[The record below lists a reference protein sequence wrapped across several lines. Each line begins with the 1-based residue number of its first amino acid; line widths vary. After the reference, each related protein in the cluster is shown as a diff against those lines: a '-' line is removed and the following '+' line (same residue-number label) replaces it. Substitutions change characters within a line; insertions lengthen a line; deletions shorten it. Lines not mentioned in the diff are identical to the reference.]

1 MKDANIRLLS
11 DSLISKSDKGWFG
24 VPISLKLEDV
34 MVKDVITV
42 EDKATIKKA
51 VELMNKH
58 EIGCLIV
65 VKRAKAAGIVTER
78 DMLKRIVLESKD
90 PEKIKVSEIM
100 SKPLIIGKPQMDIED
115 AVRLMFKRN
124 IKKLPVADNDHLVGL
139 VTLTD
144 LVRSEQIIKM
154 LKKLPAK
161 ETPKRMKK
169 VVDYF
174 NRIISISYE

>member
-1 MKDANIRLLS
+1 M
-11 DSLISKSDKGWFG
+11 
-24 VPISLKLEDV
+24 SLKLEDV
-34 MVKDVITV
+34 MVKDVIWI
-42 EDKATIKKA
+42 EEKALVKKA
-51 VELMNKH
+51 VKLMNKH

-65 VKRAKAAGIVTER
+65 VKKRKPTGIVTER
-78 DMLKRIVLESKD
+78 DMLKRILLESKD

-100 SKPLIIGKPQMDIED
+100 SKPLIVGKPQMDIED
-115 AVRLMFKRN
+115 AVKLMFKRN

-144 LVRSEQIIKM
+144 LVRSKQIIKM
-154 LKKLPAK
+154 LTKLPAE